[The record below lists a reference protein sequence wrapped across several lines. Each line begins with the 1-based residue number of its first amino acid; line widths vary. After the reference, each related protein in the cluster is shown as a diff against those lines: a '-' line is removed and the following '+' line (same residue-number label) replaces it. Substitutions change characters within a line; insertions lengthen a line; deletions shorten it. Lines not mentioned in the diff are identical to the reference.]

1 MFSAVLLPSIRRDV
15 DADLF
20 EYQMVIR
27 TNRPD
32 NLRNLTDELKR
43 IPSVREF
50 RVSATGDG
58 VVR

>member
-15 DADLF
+15 DADFF

-32 NLRNLTDELKR
+32 NVSNLTDELKR

-50 RVSATGDG
+50 RVSPTGD
-58 VVR
+58 